1 MKNIYLRTFFL
12 LILFFLNG
20 CGGGGGGGG
29 SVAGTNN
36 TVTANCPN
44 GTTKTAATQDAANL
58 LCDAPKLLTI
68 SPANNANDVSADT
81 FSGVTVTTDST
92 LDPKSLT
99 ADNIKLSASGVN
111 VVGAVTSVGTNGF
124 KFTPSAKLNYVQAYA
139 FTVSVKDTLGKIFT
153 TTINFQ
159 TAPNALF
166 ANSPTLLPD
175 LRTKYDM
182 LCGSEVMV
190 QNAIAVDL
198 NNDGKKD
205 LVFNLWCK
213 GANESKGSTANTI
226 VAVVQLSD
234 GTFSDKTKEIFGSDI
249 VDLGG
254 VGVNFI
260 TTDLNN
266 DAYDDIVIACSLE
279 GMIYTQPQACPMVSF
294 ISDGQGHY
302 TKSTFGML
310 EGDHVRLI
318 TGPNQIRDPNGKKQ
332 ILFIPASGSA
342 EVWQYENGWTKI
354 TSYEWLQK
362 NEVIIGSTLVNKYD
376 NGTKLEIW
384 NLINEIWSRITEYP
398 YLSKQSITVV
408 QRVGAPYT
416 GNLFTI
422 DNNEYLDMGGLY
434 EGCSLKRTNNGPL
447 EVIYNFL
454 GRLIPGRYTG
464 QTVTSGY
471 YTPHTPTNYNSEQP
485 TLKLIS
491 LGVTEQS
498 KSFNPVTLATTDL
511 DANFYHMECGDFNG
525 DGSDDI
531 FIRTTGTPILYI
543 NDGKGN
549 FRKVKSNLM
558 PAAIRGASHIYVDID
573 GDGVKDVLF
582 FPIDR
587 WQFAW
592 RETNTY
598 TKVQFQL
605 YKGAKAIN
613 KDDLIFDN

>member
-1 MKNIYLRTFFL
+1 MKTLL
-12 LILFFLNG
+12 LILSVVIAS
-20 CGGGGGGGG
+20 CGGGSGE
-29 SVAGTNN
+29 T
-36 TVTANCPN
+36 
-44 GTTKTAATQDAANL
+44 
-58 LCDAPKLLTI
+58 PKVH
-68 SPANNANDVSADT
+68 A
-81 FSGVTVTTDST
+81 
-92 LDPKSLT
+92 
-99 ADNIKLSASGVN
+99 
-111 VVGAVTSVGTNGF
+111 TSVSIL
-124 KFTPSAKLNYVQAYA
+124 PQVALDLS
-139 FTVSVKDTLGKIFT
+139 
-153 TTINFQ
+153 
-159 TAPNALF
+159 LF
-166 ANSPTLLPD
+166 ASTPILLPD
-175 LRTKYDM
+175 LRAKYDL

-198 NNDGKKD
+198 NKDGKKD
-205 LVFNLWCK
+205 LVFNLWCR
-213 GANESKGSTANTI
+213 GASDSAGPTANTV

-249 VDLGG
+249 VDIGG

-266 DAYDDIVIACSLE
+266 DGYDDIVISCSLE
-279 GMIYTQPQACPMVSF
+279 GMIYTHPQTCPMISF
-294 ISDGQGHY
+294 ISDGRGHY

-310 EGDHVRLI
+310 EGGEVRLI
-318 TGPNQIRDPNGKKQ
+318 TDTNGKKQ
-332 ILFIPASGSA
+332 ILFITAGGSA

-354 TSYEWLQK
+354 TSYEWIQ
-362 NEVIIGSTLVNKYD
+362 NNAVIIGSTLINKYD
-376 NGTKLEIW
+376 NGAKLEIW
-384 NLINEIWSRITEYP
+384 NLINGIWSKITEYP

-408 QRVGAPYT
+408 QRVGEPYT
-416 GNLFTI
+416 ANLFTV
-422 DNNEYLDMGGLY
+422 DNNDYLDMGGLY
-434 EGCSLKRTNNGPL
+434 QGCSLRRTSNGPL

-471 YTPHTPTNYNSEQP
+471 YAPNTPTNYNSEQP

-498 KSFNPVTLATTDL
+498 KIFNPVTLATTDL

-531 FIRTTGTPILYI
+531 FIRTTGTPVLYI

-549 FRKVKSNLM
+549 FKKVKSNLM

-605 YKGAKAIN
+605 YKGVKAIN
-613 KDDLIFDN
+613 KDDFIFDN